1 MSQPNC
7 NENIFFKISLTEWS
21 LHKSL
26 EKGEI
31 TNLDFPRIARNRYN
45 IDAIEYVSVFFHDKA
60 DDKAYLQQLK
70 DSCNKY
76 NVTGLLIMVENEGNI
91 SSTDQAERHIAVK
104 NHFKWIR
111 AASFLGCHSIRV
123 CLQDQGC
130 KNTVKKAAIDGLSI
144 LCDYAE
150 LFSINI
156 IVENQIGY
164 AADSEWFS
172 DIIRMVNK
180 PNCGTFPD
188 FGFFGTNCKRK
199 EIEKL
204 MSFAK
209 SINGKSF
216 DFDDSGNE
224 TTFDFIKMLNLIKS
238 LNYNG
243 YIDIDYHGNRLT
255 EDDGIMATK
264 QLLLKAG
271 QCLEAKMN

>member
-1 MSQPNC
+1 MSKANC
-7 NENIFFKISLTEWS
+7 NENIFFKISLAERS

-26 EKGEI
+26 EQNKI
-31 TNLDFPRIARNRYN
+31 TNLDFPRIARTRYN
-45 IDAIEYVSVFFHDKA
+45 IDAIEYVSTFFQDKA
-60 DDKAYLQQLK
+60 DDIAYLQQLK
-70 DSCNKY
+70 DSCHKY
-76 NVTGLLIMVENEGNI
+76 RVTGLLIMVENEGNI

-104 NHFKWIR
+104 NHLKWVR

-123 CLQDQGC
+123 CLLDQGC

-150 LFSINI
+150 LFNINI

-164 AADSEWFS
+164 SSDNEWLT
-172 DIIRMVNK
+172 DVIRKVNK

-188 FGFFGTNCKRK
+188 FGFFGKNFKQK
-199 EIEKL
+199 EMEQL

-224 TTFDFIKMLNLIKS
+224 TTFDFLKMLHMIKN

-264 QLLLKAG
+264 HLLLKAG
-271 QCLEAKMN
+271 QTIEAKMN